1 MLNLA
6 KGHWGWDDRA
16 SAGARAALRSEA
28 REAPDARGPRDAT
41 GVEVGNSNRGQI
53 EEKNIQK
60 SEEIPRNDDT
70 TEKMFIIVHTVPVLA
85 SNDLVLDLFSI
96 HHGLQMCVGLLPCL
110 LGHVR
115 ATMFRL

>member
-1 MLNLA
+1 M
-6 KGHWGWDDRA
+6 
-16 SAGARAALRSEA
+16 EI
-28 REAPDARGPRDAT
+28 
-41 GVEVGNSNRGQI
+41 SNRGQI

-96 HHGLQMCVGLLPCL
+96 HHGLQMCVGPTSLPV
-110 LGHVR
+110 GSRSSHNVP
-115 ATMFRL
+115 AVAQDIYI

>member
-41 GVEVGNSNRGQI
+41 GVEVGNFEQRTDRG
-53 EEKNIQK
+53 EKYTKIRGN
-60 SEEIPRNDDT
+60 P
-70 TEKMFIIVHTVPVLA
+70 
-85 SNDLVLDLFSI
+85 
-96 HHGLQMCVGLLPCL
+96 
-110 LGHVR
+110 
-115 ATMFRL
+115 